1 MLVPPRNLMSRTTKM
16 SDLDNEL
23 LEARKRLPLPA
34 LMTQLG
40 FAASAKQKAL
50 CPFHDD
56 AKTSFSIHRNQA
68 GDWFWNCFACRVG
81 GDEPAFLAKVQNL
94 SKGDAVKEFKKM
106 AGVWSPL
113 KPAAAA
119 WPPVNWDACVEAF
132 TAAHQEQLGE
142 WRGYSGEFV
151 SWLKKNKFVGL
162 FQEHVGFPV
171 CDRGVGKVLGVH
183 YRLEDGSWRYHP
195 KGLFDG
201 PSALDKRC
209 RLFVIGELGESGH
222 IFESQWDGFGLMDK
236 SGEQSGI
243 VITRG
248 ASNGKFIVDLFQPD
262 AVIFVW
268 PQNDAA
274 GERWFRDVCANTKAT
289 VKRPEIPGTFKDL
302 NDWCKAGA
310 TADELLAAM
319 KAAPTIGTGLIA
331 ESTFTPAPVTIKG
344 ANGEQE
350 SESGEEEP
358 EKPLP
363 KFRIEHVRPLLADI
377 AKATSDSIG
386 TPIEMCAP
394 IALFTFAGCL
404 GKAIRLESVRGHD
417 PTPANLFGIVS
428 KVSGS
433 GGSET
438 AKRIMGPMIAMQQ
451 TLRREFNENERPVIE
466 AEIDNVSAQIEHI
479 KSKLRKERDQSVRDE
494 DTRKLTSLKAEL
506 HKLKERK
513 SKVLYVTNTTPQALT
528 QLLATHGDTIMHYE
542 PDSGSA
548 LAIIAGQGGDKNTTE
563 ILPFEVWLK
572 GFSLEPIENWRVGSG
587 NQSVDKPC
595 VSMLFLATPDK
606 VRALFRDSR
615 LVDGGLLSRFLT
627 VNPQAKP
634 RRWDAPDDSN
644 ASSVLGTEEPRRE
657 VYERWESA
665 VFAVI
670 SRYFLHKGTQENG
683 EPEYYEVKM
692 TPEARKVDIEAWN
705 KFCDECDDGKDHL
718 FESRYCELALR
729 VALNLHVSR
738 CIRQK
743 KDDGK
748 WHSEVYAHEERLSKE
763 TMEDALAI
771 VRDFFVPHQK
781 EFRKIEQA
789 KAEEKAWKKTEG
801 MFLACRARKLEIGP
815 RDLYTGHKVCSTS
828 DEAKRLLTKWE
839 REGRLLEVIR
849 PSKVKGG
856 EPIKTYQLPNSN
868 RH

>member
-1 MLVPPRNLMSRTTKM
+1 MRK
-16 SDLDNEL
+16 LDDEL
-23 LEARKRLPLPA
+23 AEAKRRLPLPA
-34 LMTQLG
+34 LMQQLG
-40 FAASAKQKAL
+40 LGAHAKTKAL
-50 CPFHDD
+50 CPFHGD
-56 AKTSFSIHRNQA
+56 KRTSFSVFQRPN
-68 GDWFWNCFACRVG
+68 GRWFWRCFVNCG
-81 GDEPAFLAKVQNL
+81 KGDEPALLAKA
-94 SKGDAVKEFKKM
+94 KGISNGEAVKEFKRM
-106 AGVWSPL
+106 AGVVKQPPTLGVSGWRPL
-113 KPAAAA
+113 D
-119 WPPVNWDACVEAF
+119 WDGCNEAF
-132 TAAHQEQLGE
+132 TAAHQEEVGE
-142 WRGYSGEFV
+142 WRGYSSEFV
-151 SWLKKNKFVGL
+151 SWLRKNKLIGL
-162 FQEHVGFPV
+162 FEGHLAFPV
-171 CDRGVGKVLGVH
+171 RSRAGSVVGIHFRMK
-183 YRLEDGSWRYHP
+183 DGSWRYHP
-195 KGLFDG
+195 KGLLQGLGAFE
-201 PSALDKRC
+201 KT
-209 RLFVIGELGESGH
+209 FVIGELAGEGPFHS
-222 IFESQWDGFGLMDK
+222 FESQWDGFGLLDK
-236 SGEQSGI
+236 SGEEGGV

-248 ASNGKFIVDLFQPD
+248 ASNGKLVADLFKPD
-262 AVIFVW
+262 AVVYAW

-274 GERWFRDVCANTKAT
+274 GERWFRDICSSTRAT
-289 VKRPEIPGTFKDL
+289 VKRPEIPGKFKDL
-302 NDWCKAGA
+302 NDWTKAGA
-310 TADELLAAM
+310 TAEELLAVM
-319 KAAPTIGTGLIA
+319 FAAETFEPSPAA
-331 ESTFTPAPVTIKG
+331 EPSCTPAPLTIQG

-350 SESGEEEP
+350 SELGEEES

-363 KFRIEHVRPLLADI
+363 KFRIEHMKTLLADI

-394 IALFTFAGCL
+394 IALFAFGGCL
-404 GKAIRLESVRGHD
+404 GKGIRLESVRGHD
-417 PTPANLFGIVS
+417 PTPGNLFGIVS

-451 TLRREFNENERPVIE
+451 TLRREFNENERPVLE
-466 AEIDNVSAQIEHI
+466 AEIDNVSAQIDHI
-479 KSKLRKERDQSVRDE
+479 RSELKKGKDRNVRDE
-494 DTRKLTSLKAEL
+494 LTTNLTSLKAEL
-506 HKLKERK
+506 QKLKERK
-513 SKVLYVTNTTPQALT
+513 GKVLYVTNTTPQALT

-548 LAIIAGQGGDKNTTE
+548 LAIIAGQGGDKNTAE

-572 GFSLEPIENWRVGSG
+572 GFSLEPIENLRVSSG
-587 NQSVDKPC
+587 MQSVVKPC

-606 VRALFRDSR
+606 VRALFQDSR

-634 RRWDAPDDSN
+634 RKWEDPDDSN
-644 ASSVLGTEEPRRE
+644 ASGALGPEEQRRE

-670 SRYFLHKGTQENG
+670 NRYFLHKGTQENG

-743 KDDGK
+743 KDAGK
-748 WHSEVYAHEERLSKE
+748 WHTEVYAHEEPLSKE

-781 EFRKIEQA
+781 EFRKVEQD

-839 REGRLLEVIR
+839 REGRLFEVIR